1 MSVSLDKPD
10 YSKQP
15 LRTIGEPPMTPPAP
29 NLSTRFKDST
39 SKLFP
44 RHYGSSGSNSSN
56 STTSPP
62 KSRTDVS
69 RKQSLSESIATT
81 ALAKPSREL
90 ERIATSIKGSPSALL
105 PLNSSS
111 RDDKHKY
118 HHPFKTPMAS
128 ILSSSSSN
136 SKLTSEQGSIY
147 TFNSSTANGRS
158 MIRTPPALEVGGSAM
173 GFLSS
178 TTRGV
183 AVLPSE
189 DNEFVAKETLTLLEQ
204 WILPLFNGEG
214 LRTPVEKVNFL
225 VTLHIESRKQQGYIA
240 KDLLQ
245 EFKHLTQTG
254 MARLADPFH
263 KVLDSKLLARMVD
276 LWQFFFSQV
285 LPYWEAVFLPMQLEF
300 EGKNSAFW
308 AKLTTGPDY
317 EQLNINRL
325 TLIAFRDIVVLPIAS
340 RIEAIIGKLL
350 FDFEESSMSMA
361 DVSVKLL
368 QCTNVLAT
376 IRSGDE
382 NQEKVQLLIQSMK
395 RNWLNRPQIDRRGL
409 VFNKA
414 DQLMI

>member
-1 MSVSLDKPD
+1 
-10 YSKQP
+10 
-15 LRTIGEPPMTPPAP
+15 
-29 NLSTRFKDST
+29 
-39 SKLFP
+39 
-44 RHYGSSGSNSSN
+44 
-56 STTSPP
+56 
-62 KSRTDVS
+62 
-69 RKQSLSESIATT
+69 
-81 ALAKPSREL
+81 
-90 ERIATSIKGSPSALL
+90 
-105 PLNSSS
+105 
-111 RDDKHKY
+111 
-118 HHPFKTPMAS
+118 MAS

-382 NQEKVQLLIQSMK
+382 NQEKIQLLIQSMK
-395 RNWLNRPQIDRRGL
+395 RNWLNRPQKDRRGL

-414 DQLMI
+414 DQSMI

>member
-1 MSVSLDKPD
+1 MDKPD
-10 YSKQP
+10 YSKRP
-15 LRTIGEPPMTPPAP
+15 LRNPDEPPLTPPAP

-39 SKLFP
+39 SKFFP

-56 STTSPP
+56 STTSPL
-62 KSRTDVS
+62 KSRGGITH
-69 RKQSLSESIATT
+69 KQSLTESIATT

-111 RDDKHKY
+111 RDDKYKY
-118 HHPFKTPMAS
+118 HHPFKTPMAR

-147 TFNSSTANGRS
+147 TFNSSTTTGRS
-158 MIRTPPALEVGGSAM
+158 MIKTPPAFETGGSTV
-173 GFLSS
+173 GFFNS

-189 DNEFVAKETLTLLEQ
+189 DTEFVAKETLTLLEQ

-225 VTLHIESRKQQGYIA
+225 VTLHIESRKQQGYVS

-245 EFKHLTQTG
+245 EFKDLTQAG
-254 MARLADPFH
+254 MTRLADSFH
-263 KVLDSKLLARMVD
+263 KVPDSKLLARLVD

-300 EGKNSAFW
+300 EGKNHAFW
-308 AKLTTGPDY
+308 AKLTTGSDY

-325 TLIAFRDIVVLPIAS
+325 TLIAFRDIVVLPIAG
-340 RIEAIIGKLL
+340 RIEGLIGKLL
-350 FDFEESSMSMA
+350 FDFDESSMSMT
-361 DVSVKLL
+361 DVPVKLL

-382 NQEKVQLLIQSMK
+382 NQEKVQVLIQSIK
-395 RNWLNRPQIDRRGL
+395 HNWLSRPRKDRRQI
-409 VFNKA
+409 VFNKTN
-414 DQLMI
+414 QLMI